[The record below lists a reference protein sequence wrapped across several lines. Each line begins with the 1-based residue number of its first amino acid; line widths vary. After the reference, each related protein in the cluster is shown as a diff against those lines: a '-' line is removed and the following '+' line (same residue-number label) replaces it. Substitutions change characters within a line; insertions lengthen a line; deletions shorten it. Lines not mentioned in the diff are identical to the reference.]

1 MIGGILNMVSY
12 GLTSGGAIGNLLFQ
26 WQQAGVF
33 SYLLPF
39 LLIFALIFA
48 ILEKTDLFGK
58 NKSVKLILSL
68 SIGLMALQ
76 FNFVSYFFS
85 EIFPRMGILLSLIVV
100 GMILLGLFFNF
111 EDENGNTSTAKK
123 IFGGAVV
130 IGIIVII
137 YQSFSGSFG
146 FFSWGFGSSWGITYW
161 LERYG
166 VSLLAGII
174 FVVLLIKMMAPNKII
189 GTATS

>member
-1 MIGGILNMVSY
+1 MIESMLNMASY

-48 ILEKTDLFGK
+48 ILEKSSLFGD
-58 NKSVKLILSL
+58 NKQVKLILSL
-68 SIGLMALQ
+68 AIGLMALQ

-111 EDENGNTSTAKK
+111 EDENGNTAVAKK
-123 IFGGAVV
+123 VFGGAVV
-130 IGIIVII
+130 VGVIVII
-137 YQSFSGSFG
+137 YQSLSSSFG
-146 FFSWGFGSSWGITYW
+146 GFSWSLGSSWGITYF
-161 LERYG
+161 LERNG
-166 VSLLAGII
+166 ISLLFGL
-174 FVVLLIKMMAPNKII
+174 VLVAAFIKMFFSE
-189 GTATS
+189 G